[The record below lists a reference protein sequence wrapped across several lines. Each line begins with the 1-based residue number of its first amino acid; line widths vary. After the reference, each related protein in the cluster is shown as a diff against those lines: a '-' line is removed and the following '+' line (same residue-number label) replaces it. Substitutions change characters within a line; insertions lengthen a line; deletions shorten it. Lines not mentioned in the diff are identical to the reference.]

1 MADATS
7 TLIRLVPE
15 VPLND
20 VIARAHAAPA
30 ALRA

>member
-7 TLIRLVPE
+7 TLIRSVPE

-20 VIARAHAAPA
+20 VLLMAHAAPA

>member
-7 TLIRLVPE
+7 TLIRPTPE
-15 VPLND
+15 VPSND
-20 VIARAHAAPA
+20 VLARAHAAPA

>member
-1 MADATS
+1 MADDPS
-7 TLIRLVPE
+7 TLIRLTPE

-20 VIARAHAAPA
+20 VMARAHAAPA